1 MRLYEITDVYA
12 NLEAIE
18 DDVDVSSA
26 LADVEGALE
35 DKLESIAKVIKNLDA
50 MADAYEDEER
60 RLRTKKQA
68 AKKRVDGLKKYVK
81 DNLEAI
87 GKDKVEAGIF
97 KWSLQYSPPKLV
109 ITDESLI
116 PNEFFVIERKPIK
129 SEIKKAIEA
138 EQTIDGAEI
147 VREKH
152 LRLR

>member
-1 MRLYEITDVYA
+1 MRLYEITEAYA
-12 NLEAIE
+12 SLEAIE

-26 LADVEGALE
+26 LANVEGALE
-35 DKLESIAKVIKNLDA
+35 DKLESIAKVIKNLEA

-68 AKKRVDGLKKYVK
+68 AKKRVEGLKRYVK

-116 PNEFFVIERKPIK
+116 PDEFFVIERKPIK

>member
-1 MRLYEITDVYA
+1 MRLYEITEAYA

-26 LADVEGALE
+26 LANVEGALE

-97 KWSLQYSPPKLV
+97 KWSLQNSPPKLI

-116 PNEFFVIERKPIK
+116 PDEFFMIERKPIK
-129 SEIKKAIEA
+129 SEIKKAIEM
-138 EQTIDGAEI
+138 EQAIDGAEI

>member
-1 MRLYEITDVYA
+1 MRLYEITEAYT

-26 LADVEGALE
+26 LANMEGELE

-87 GKDKVEAGIF
+87 GKDRVEAGIF
-97 KWSLQYSPPKLV
+97 KWSLRNSPPKLV

-116 PNEFFVIERKPIK
+116 PDEFFVIERKPIK
-129 SEIKKAIEA
+129 SEIKKAIEM

>member
-1 MRLYEITDVYA
+1 MKLYEIADIYT
-12 NLEAIE
+12 NLEEIE
-18 DDVDVSSA
+18 EDVDVSSA
-26 LADVEGALE
+26 LANVEGALE

-60 RLRTKKQA
+60 RLKAKKQA

-81 DNLEAI
+81 DNLEAM

-116 PNEFFVIERKPIK
+116 PDEFFVIERKPIK

>member
-1 MRLYEITDVYA
+1 MRLYEITEAYA

-18 DDVDVSSA
+18 DDVDVSST
-26 LADVEGALE
+26 LANVEGALE

-81 DNLEAI
+81 DNLEAM
-87 GKDKVEAGIF
+87 GKNKVEAGIF

-116 PNEFFVIERKPIK
+116 PDEFFVIERKPIK

>member
-1 MRLYEITDVYA
+1 MRLYEITGAYA

-26 LADVEGALE
+26 LANVEGALE
-35 DKLESIAKVIKNLDA
+35 EKLESIAKVIKNLDA

-81 DNLEAI
+81 DNLETI

-109 ITDESLI
+109 ITDESKI
-116 PNEFFVIERKPIK
+116 PDEFFVVERKPIK

>member
-1 MRLYEITDVYA
+1 MKLYEIAGIYTS
-12 NLEAIE
+12 LEEIE
-18 DDVDVSSA
+18 EDVDVSSA
-26 LADVEGALE
+26 LANVEGALE

-60 RLRTKKQA
+60 RLKAKKQA

-81 DNLEAI
+81 DNLEAM

-116 PNEFFVIERKPIK
+116 PDEFFVIERKPIK
-129 SEIKKAIEA
+129 SEIKKAIEM

>member
-1 MRLYEITDVYA
+1 MKLYEIAEIYT
-12 NLEAIE
+12 NLEEIE
-18 DDVDVSSA
+18 EHINVSSA
-26 LADVEGALE
+26 LANVEGALE

-50 MADAYEDEER
+50 MAKAYEDEEK
-60 RLRTKKQA
+60 RLKAQKQA
-68 AKKRVDGLKKYVK
+68 AKIRIDGLKKYVK
-81 DNLEAI
+81 DNLEAM
-87 GKDKVEAGIF
+87 GKDKVEVGIF
-97 KWSLQYSPPKLV
+97 KWSLQYSPPKLI

-116 PNEFFVIERKPIK
+116 PDEFFVIERKPIK

>member
-1 MRLYEITDVYA
+1 MKLYEIADIYT
-12 NLEAIE
+12 NLEEIE
-18 DDVDVSSA
+18 EDVDISSA
-26 LADVEGALE
+26 LANVEGALE

-60 RLRTKKQA
+60 RLKAKKQA
-68 AKKRVDGLKKYVK
+68 AKNRIDGLKKYVK
-81 DNLEAI
+81 NNLEVI

-97 KWSLQYSPPKLV
+97 KWSLQNSPPKLV

-116 PNEFFVIERKPIK
+116 PDEFFVIERKPIK
-129 SEIKKAIEA
+129 SEIKKAIEMD
-138 EQTIDGAEI
+138 QIIDGAEI

>member
-1 MRLYEITDVYA
+1 MRLYEITEAYA

-26 LADVEGALE
+26 LANVEGALE

-60 RLRTKKQA
+60 RLRTKKLA

-81 DNLEAI
+81 DNLEAM

-116 PNEFFVIERKPIK
+116 PDEFFAIERKPVK

>member
-1 MRLYEITDVYA
+1 MRLYEITDAYA

-26 LADVEGALE
+26 LANVEGALE
-35 DKLESIAKVIKNLDA
+35 NKLESIAKVIKNLDA

-60 RLRTKKQA
+60 RLRAKKLA
-68 AKKRVDGLKKYVK
+68 AKNRVDGLKRYVK

-116 PNEFFVIERKPIK
+116 PDEFFVIERKPIK

>member
-1 MRLYEITDVYA
+1 MRLYEITDIYA

-18 DDVDVSSA
+18 DDVDISSA
-26 LADVEGALE
+26 LANVEGALE

-50 MADAYEDEER
+50 MAEAYEDEER
-60 RLRTKKQA
+60 RLRDKKLA
-68 AKKRVDGLKKYVK
+68 AKKRIDGLKKYVK
-81 DNLEAI
+81 NNLEVI
-87 GKDKVEAGIF
+87 GKDKMEAGIF

-109 ITDESLI
+109 ITDESKI
-116 PNEFFVIERKPIK
+116 PDEFFVIERKPIK

>member
-1 MRLYEITDVYA
+1 MRLYEITEAYT

-18 DDVDVSSA
+18 DDVDISSA
-26 LADVEGALE
+26 LANVEGALE

-50 MADAYEDEER
+50 MTEAYEDEER
-60 RLRTKKQA
+60 RLKAKKQA
-68 AKKRVDGLKKYVK
+68 AKNRVDGLKRYVK
-81 DNLEAI
+81 NNLEVI

-97 KWSLQYSPPKLV
+97 KWSLQNSPPRLV
-109 ITDESLI
+109 ITDESKI
-116 PNEFFVIERKPIK
+116 PDEFFVIERKPIK

-138 EQTIDGAEI
+138 EQAIDGAEI

>member
-1 MRLYEITDVYA
+1 MRLYEITEAYA

-26 LADVEGALE
+26 LANVEGALE
-35 DKLESIAKVIKNLDA
+35 DKLESIAKVIKNLEA

-68 AKKRVDGLKKYVK
+68 AKKRVEGLKRYVK

-116 PNEFFVIERKPIK
+116 PDEFFVIERKPIK

>member
-1 MRLYEITDVYA
+1 MRLYEITEAYA

-18 DDVDVSSA
+18 DDVDISSA
-26 LADVEGALE
+26 LANVEGALE

-68 AKKRVDGLKKYVK
+68 AKNRVDGLKKYVK
-81 DNLEAI
+81 DNLEAM

-116 PNEFFVIERKPIK
+116 PDEYFVIERKPIK
-129 SEIKKAIEA
+129 SEIKKAIES
-138 EQTIDGAEI
+138 EQVIDGAEI

>member
-1 MRLYEITDVYA
+1 MKLYEITEAYA

-26 LADVEGALE
+26 LANVEGALE

-68 AKKRVDGLKKYVK
+68 AKKRVDGLKRYVK

-116 PNEFFVIERKPIK
+116 PDEFFVIERKPIK

>member
-1 MRLYEITDVYA
+1 MKLYEIADIYT
-12 NLEAIE
+12 NLEEIE
-18 DDVDVSSA
+18 EDVDISSA
-26 LADVEGALE
+26 LANVEEALE

-50 MADAYEDEER
+50 VADAYEDEER
-60 RLRTKKQA
+60 RLKAKKQA
-68 AKKRVDGLKKYVK
+68 AKNRVDGLKKYVK
-81 DNLEAI
+81 DNLEAM

-97 KWSLQYSPPKLV
+97 KWSLQNSPPKLV

-116 PNEFFVIERKPIK
+116 PDEFFVIERKPIK

-138 EQTIDGAEI
+138 EQAIDGAEI

>member
-1 MRLYEITDVYA
+1 MRLYEITEAYA

-26 LADVEGALE
+26 LANVEGALE

-97 KWSLQYSPPKLV
+97 KWSLQYSGGRV
-109 ITDESLI
+109 EITDETKI
-116 PNEFFVIERKPIK
+116 PEEYFVT
-129 SEIKKAIEA
+129 EIKPLKAEIKEAIESGVIT
-138 EQTIDGAEI
+138 EGAKI

>member
-1 MRLYEITDVYA
+1 MRLYEITEAYA

-26 LADVEGALE
+26 LANVEGALE

-68 AKKRVDGLKKYVK
+68 AKKRVDGLKRYVK

-116 PNEFFVIERKPIK
+116 PEEFFVIERKPIK

-138 EQTIDGAEI
+138 EQAIDGAEI

>member
-1 MRLYEITDVYA
+1 MKLYEIAEIYT
-12 NLEAIE
+12 NLEEIE
-18 DDVDVSSA
+18 EHINVSSA
-26 LADVEGALE
+26 LANVEGALE

-50 MADAYEDEER
+50 MAKAYEDEEK
-60 RLRTKKQA
+60 RLKAQKQA
-68 AKKRVDGLKKYVK
+68 AKIRIDGLKKYVK
-81 DNLEAI
+81 DNLEAM

-116 PNEFFVIERKPIK
+116 PDEFFIIERKPIK

>member
-1 MRLYEITDVYA
+1 MKLYEIADIYT
-12 NLEAIE
+12 NLEEIE
-18 DDVDVSSA
+18 EDVDISSA
-26 LADVEGALE
+26 LASVEGALE

-60 RLRTKKQA
+60 RLKAKKQA
-68 AKKRVDGLKKYVK
+68 AKNRVDGLKRYVK

-97 KWSLQYSPPKLV
+97 KWSLQNSPPKLV

-116 PNEFFVIERKPIK
+116 PDEFFMIERKPIK
-129 SEIKKAIEA
+129 SEIKKAIEMD
-138 EQTIDGAEI
+138 QIIDGAEI

>member
-1 MRLYEITDVYA
+1 MRLYEITEAYA

-18 DDVDVSSA
+18 DDVDISSA
-26 LADVEGALE
+26 LANVEGALE

-60 RLRTKKQA
+60 RLRAKKQA
-68 AKKRVDGLKKYVK
+68 AKNRVDGLKKYVK

-87 GKDKVEAGIF
+87 GKDKVETGIF
-97 KWSLQYSPPKLV
+97 KWSLQYSRPKLV

-116 PNEFFVIERKPIK
+116 PDEFFVIERKPIK
-129 SEIKKAIEA
+129 SEVQKAIEMD
-138 EQTIDGAEI
+138 QIIDGAEI

>member
-1 MRLYEITDVYA
+1 MRLYEITEAYA
-12 NLEAIE
+12 SLEAIE

-26 LADVEGALE
+26 LANVEGALE

-87 GKDKVEAGIF
+87 GKDKAEAGIF
-97 KWSLQYSPPKLV
+97 RWSLQYSPPKLV

-116 PNEFFVIERKPIK
+116 PDEFFVIERKPIK

>member
-1 MRLYEITDVYA
+1 MKLYEIAEIYT
-12 NLEAIE
+12 NLEEIE
-18 DDVDVSSA
+18 EDVDVSSA
-26 LADVEGALE
+26 LANVDGALE
-35 DKLESIAKVIKNLDA
+35 NKLESIAKVIKNLDA

-97 KWSLQYSPPKLV
+97 KWSLQNSPPRLV

-116 PNEFFVIERKPIK
+116 PDEFFMIERKPIK
-129 SEIKKAIEA
+129 SEIKKAIEMD
-138 EQTIDGAEI
+138 QIIDGAEI

>member
-1 MRLYEITDVYA
+1 MKLYEIAGIYTS
-12 NLEAIE
+12 LEEIE
-18 DDVDVSSA
+18 EDVDVSSA
-26 LADVEGALE
+26 LANVEGALE

-97 KWSLQYSPPKLV
+97 RWSLQYSPPKLV

-116 PNEFFVIERKPIK
+116 PDEFFVIERKPIK

>member
-1 MRLYEITDVYA
+1 MRLYEITEAYA

-26 LADVEGALE
+26 LANVEGALE

-87 GKDKVEAGIF
+87 GKDRVEAGIF
-97 KWSLQYSPPKLV
+97 KWSLQYSPPKLI

-116 PNEFFVIERKPIK
+116 PEEFFVIERKPIK

-138 EQTIDGAEI
+138 EQAIDGAEI